1 MSWESQGWALGTSVH
16 RHRDKQNVGKPRGM
30 SSLRTKAEVR
40 EGART
45 ESVKDIVLICITVL

>member
-1 MSWESQGWALGTSVH
+1 MGSWNQCL

-40 EGART
+40 EGAST
-45 ESVKDIVLICITVL
+45 ESVKDIVLICINVL